1 MHPGQVS
8 RPSDEQVAAS
18 DVPRVLVADAD
29 ADTRSL
35 YRAVLQASGC
45 EVLEAVDGREALTI
59 ALLRPPTLVMSE
71 LRLPNLDGFA
81 LCELLRRDPATAEV
95 PIVIIT
101 TESRPAE
108 VIRAK
113 LLAAE
118 VLIKPTT
125 PGAVVTA
132 ITRVLARSLVGENI
146 ETPRPAAEPRTAVR
160 PLAGSG
166 ERRRRVQAKSVPRF
180 TTTAPPTPP
189 PSLQCPSCDRAL
201 TYERSY
207 IGGVNARNIERW
219 DYFRCVPCG
228 IFQYRHRTR
237 KLRRV
242 DDFTSGNGTPKETS
256 NEK

>member
-1 MHPGQVS
+1 MHPGQLS
-8 RPSDEQVAAS
+8 PPSDEHVEPS
-18 DVPRVLVADAD
+18 DVRRVLVVDAD

-35 YRAVLQASGC
+35 YRAVLQAAGC
-45 EVLEAVDGREALTI
+45 EVLEASDGRDALTI
-59 ALLRPPTLVMSE
+59 ALLSPPTLVMTE
-71 LRLPNLDGFA
+71 LRLPNIDGFA

-95 PIVIIT
+95 PIVINT

-113 LLAAE
+113 MLADE
-118 VLIKPTT
+118 VVIKPTMPDT
-125 PGAVVTA
+125 VVMV
-132 ITRVLARSLVGENI
+132 IRRVLARSLVRENMR
-146 ETPRPAAEPRTAVR
+146 TPNPAVEPRTAVS
-160 PLAGSG
+160 PLADSG
-166 ERRRRVQAKSVPRF
+166 ESRRAKAKSLPRF

-201 TYERSY
+201 TYERSH
-207 IGGVNARNIERW
+207 IGGINARNVERW

-242 DDFTSGNGTPKETS
+242 DDFISGNGTPKETS
-256 NEK
+256 NQK